1 MADVFGVSG
10 MTPGELSE
18 RLLVLAL
25 RVGKMADALP
35 VGLAARNAAGQVI
48 RSSSSAAAN
57 YRAAQRGRSHK
68 DFGNKVGVALEEAD
82 ETAFWLEYIERY
94 ELLSAKRLSALR
106 KEADELVR
114 ILATIRKSAR
124 D

>member
-57 YRAAQRGRSHK
+57 YRAAQRGR
-68 DFGNKVGVALEEAD
+68 
-82 ETAFWLEYIERY
+82 
-94 ELLSAKRLSALR
+94 
-106 KEADELVR
+106 
-114 ILATIRKSAR
+114 
-124 D
+124 